1 MTRYQHLAEL
11 LGQRIQQGLYQQG
24 ERLPSVRSLSQEHGV
39 SISTVQQA
47 YHLLE
52 ERRLIVP
59 QPRSGYFVAP
69 ERAQPPLPALSRPVQ
84 RPVEVSQWSEVLT
97 LLEARKDKSLFPFGG
112 GSPDL
117 SFTTLKPLWRE
128 LNRPLAQPRME
139 ELFNYDELAGR
150 RELREQI
157 ARLMLDGGAQVSSEE
172 IIVTNGC
179 HGSLFLAI
187 SSLCQPGDIVAVE
200 SPSFHGT
207 MQTLRGLGL
216 RVIEIPTDSQTGISV
231 EALELALEQWP
242 IKAVVLV
249 PTCNNPLG
257 FSMPLARKRAVLCLA
272 ERFDIALIE
281 DDVYGDMTWEYPRP
295 ATIKSLDVDGRV
307 LLCSSF
313 SKTLAPGLRT
323 GWVAPGRYY
332 DRVLHRKYIATS
344 ASTAATQLAVAAFI
358 REGHYHRHLRRIRH
372 HYQRNYDILCCKVRH
387 YFPSGICVSRP
398 QGGFLMWVELPEEV
412 DLTRYA
418 AELQQLRIHLAPGS
432 LFSASGKYR
441 NCLRLNYALPFGP
454 RSEEAL
460 RTMGDFL
467 HRVMQAG

>member
-1 MTRYQHLAEL
+1 MTRYQHLADL

-24 ERLPSVRSLSQEHGV
+24 ERLPSVRTLSQEHGV

-69 ERAQPPLPALSRPVQ
+69 QKAEPPMPKLSRPVQ
-84 RPVEVSQWSEVLT
+84 RPVEVPQWSEVLA
-97 LLEARKDKSLFPFGG
+97 LLEVRKDKSIFPFGG

-117 SFTTLKPLWRE
+117 TLPTLKPLWRE
-128 LNRPLAQPRME
+128 LNRPVPPHRVEA
-139 ELFNYDELAGR
+139 LFSYDDLAGKL
-150 RELREQI
+150 ELREQI
-157 ARLMLDGGAQVSSEE
+157 ARLMLDGGTQISSEE
-172 IIVTNGC
+172 IIATNGC

-187 SSLCQPGDIVAVE
+187 SSLCQAGDIVAVE

-207 MQTLRGLGL
+207 VQTLRGLGL
-216 RVIEIPTDSQTGISV
+216 RVIEIPTDAQTGMSV

-242 IKAVVLV
+242 IKAVLLV

-257 FSMPLARKRAVLCLA
+257 FNMPLARKRAVLCLA
-272 ERFDIALIE
+272 ERYDIALIE
-281 DDVYGDMTWEYPRP
+281 DDVYGDMAWEYPRP
-295 ATIKSLDVDGRV
+295 PTIKSLDIDGRV

-313 SKTLAPGLRT
+313 SKTLTPGLRT
-323 GWVAPGRYY
+323 GWIAPGRYY

-344 ASTAATQLAVAAFI
+344 TSTPVTQLAIAAFI
-358 REGHYHRHLRRIRH
+358 REGHYHRHLRRIRQ
-372 HYQRNYDILCCKVRH
+372 HYQRNYETLSCKVRH
-387 YFPSGICVSRP
+387 YFPDGICVSRP

-412 DLTRYA
+412 DLTRHA
-418 AELQQLRIHLAPGS
+418 EELQRLRIHLAPGS

-441 NCLRLNYALPFGP
+441 NCLRLNYALPYGP

-460 RTMGDFL
+460 RTMGEFL
-467 HRVMQAG
+467 HRVMQAD